1 MGRKG
6 KWAVVF
12 VLSCLVLV
20 GFPALLMLSWSW
32 KINAMDQ
39 WPELMR
45 IGLMILCPILPLVF
59 WYSRQDP

>member
-12 VLSCLVLV
+12 ILSCLFLV
-20 GFPALLMLSWSW
+20 GLPALLMLSWSW

-39 WPELMR
+39 WPELIR
-45 IGLMILCPILPLVF
+45 VGLMVLFPILPLVF
-59 WYSRQDP
+59 WYSRQ